1 MAQLRAEVRPLVS
14 NMPTEGFAMQTGG
27 SARRRV
33 VPFDTS
39 TNSYKVTGVP
49 GHTHNASAVCS
60 VLVDNTERSNV
71 PIIINDHFAY
81 QAVNVPGDRFTDSHE
96 FDEPEYDRALERGI
110 GEIAIIPENCHQEIR
125 EPARAIGELRTL
137 VMPKDKRDTLT
148 YVEEVGGFVDVS
160 TGEVPDPE
168 PLYPDVVVDLFH
180 SYALPVAAAVAVQNG
195 DLRTGTGNTAFADG
209 ELRFVGLDPTNGNW
223 SRAAGAGHG
232 SSFVPLRQVGGNL
245 ATVDGQPWEGVITMR
260 WDPNDKH
267 YICNGFE
274 AVFTQM
280 YETTQHP
287 DAATVVTQTHN
298 NFEIVFPTIT
308 TTVSE
313 DGQCLFTGSERPLR
327 DAPAANEGYE
337 QIRCEIDQSNLHKAI
352 AGSFLYLRVYP
363 FRIATGFS
371 SAINGPAIGT
381 NFWQHVRNTEIAST
395 LQTIQSGGAANA
407 AARNSLYQND
417 GADPPAQASN
427 RMLQVGA
434 RAFYANRDH
443 AFKTDANLPTIFSRN
458 AVAGTSYSMLPPA
471 LSLAGQGFGPV
482 FGIAADANAYDPDL
496 NDAANYRGFS
506 FVPAA
511 VQALYEAGGHVQAQL
526 ANAAWTLA
534 ANYPYRHRVSRRI
547 DQTKLFSRT
556 EFATDAQSF
565 AQHII
570 DTDTVALANNADD
583 VRRPTV
589 TITRINDATGLA
601 HAPNPQ
607 TDTVLFQSEAH
618 WTTFRLD

>member
-60 VLVDNTERSNV
+60 VLVDNTEKSNV
-71 PIIINDHFAY
+71 PLIISDHFAY

-180 SYALPVAAAVAVQNG
+180 SYALPVAAAVAVQVG
-195 DLRTGTGNTAFADG
+195 DLRTGTGNTPFADG
-209 ELRFVGLDPTNGNW
+209 ELRFVGYDPTNGTW
-223 SRAAGAGHG
+223 SREAGAGHG

-267 YICNGFE
+267 YICSGFE

-287 DAATVVTQTHN
+287 DAGTVVTQTHN

-381 NFWQHVRNTEIAST
+381 NFWQFET
-395 LQTIQSGGAANA
+395 LK
-407 AARNSLYQND
+407 L
-417 GADPPAQASN
+417 
-427 RMLQVGA
+427 
-434 RAFYANRDH
+434 
-443 AFKTDANLPTIFSRN
+443 
-458 AVAGTSYSMLPPA
+458 
-471 LSLAGQGFGPV
+471 
-482 FGIAADANAYDPDL
+482 
-496 NDAANYRGFS
+496 
-506 FVPAA
+506 
-511 VQALYEAGGHVQAQL
+511 QALWKPFKVEVQ
-526 ANAAWTLA
+526 
-534 ANYPYRHRVSRRI
+534 
-547 DQTKLFSRT
+547 QTQPHATACTKTTALLLRQKNRT
-556 EFATDAQSF
+556 ECSRLVLVPFTQTAITRSRQTPTYQPFFPETRLQEPVTPCYRLHS
-565 AQHII
+565 
-570 DTDTVALANNADD
+570 ALQDRVLD
-583 VRRPTV
+583 LCLELRPTQTR
-589 TITRINDATGLA
+589 TILI
-601 HAPNPQ
+601 
-607 TDTVLFQSEAH
+607 
-618 WTTFRLD
+618 